1 MDLKISMETIMISAG
16 LLLTFLVFIRISYK
30 RKSKIDIKNSL
41 LSIFN
46 IGDTNINSN
55 NQNDEKKNSN

>member
-30 RKSKIDIKNSL
+30 RKSKIDIRVVAKFDFIL
-41 LSIFN
+41 I
-46 IGDTNINSN
+46 
-55 NQNDEKKNSN
+55 